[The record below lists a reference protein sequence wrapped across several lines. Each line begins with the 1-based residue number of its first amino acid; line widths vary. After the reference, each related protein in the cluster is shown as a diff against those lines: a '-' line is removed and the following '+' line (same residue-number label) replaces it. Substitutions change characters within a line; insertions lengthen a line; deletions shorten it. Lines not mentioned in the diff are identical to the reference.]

1 MTPDWPGVE
10 QAYRDSALTIVEIMA
25 LFGITQTQLYHRV
38 RTEKWPQR
46 RPRLPVIRRAPE
58 TGAPAGETLPPPDS
72 TPDLTQDPSQ
82 DLSLAMLSRLIGAL
96 QTNIDDLEHCAKDP
110 GRTDAEREREAK
122 LLSTLAQVLDKLMAL
137 SERINQ
143 ATPPDRD
150 TAADHDRIVAAIAE
164 RVARL
169 TAARSQGSLPP
180 QPDGAGS

>member
-10 QAYRDSALTIVEIMA
+10 QAYRDSALTVVEIMA

-58 TGAPAGETLPPPDS
+58 TDAPAGETLPPPDP
-72 TPDLTQDPSQ
+72 TPDPSQ
-82 DLSLAMLSRLIGAL
+82 DPSLAMLSRLIGAL

-110 GRTDAEREREAK
+110 GRTDAERERDAK

-137 SERINQ
+137 SERISQ

>member
-10 QAYRDSALTIVEIMA
+10 QAYRDSALTVVEIMA

-46 RPRLPVIRRAPE
+46 RPRLPVICRAPE
-58 TGAPAGETLPPPDS
+58 TDAPAGETLLPPDP
-72 TPDLTQDPSQ
+72 TPDP
-82 DLSLAMLSRLIGAL
+82 SLAMLSRLIGAL

-122 LLSTLAQVLDKLMAL
+122 LLVTLAQVLDKLMAL
-137 SERINQ
+137 SERISQ

>member
-10 QAYRDSALTIVEIMA
+10 QAYRDSALTVVEIMA

-46 RPRLPVIRRAPE
+46 RPRLPVICRAPE
-58 TGAPAGETLPPPDS
+58 TDAPAGETLLPPDP
-72 TPDLTQDPSQ
+72 TPDPSQ
-82 DLSLAMLSRLIGAL
+82 DPSLAMLSRLIGAL

-122 LLSTLAQVLDKLMAL
+122 LLVTLAQVLDKLMAL
-137 SERINQ
+137 SERISQ

-169 TAARSQGSLPP
+169 TAARSPGSLPP

>member
-10 QAYRDSALTIVEIMA
+10 QAYRDSALTVVEIMA

-58 TGAPAGETLPPPDS
+58 TDAPAGETLPPPDP

-122 LLSTLAQVLDKLMAL
+122 LLVTLAQVLDKLMAL
-137 SERINQ
+137 SERISQ

-169 TAARSQGSLPP
+169 TAARSQGGLPP